1 MSNLTGLKM
10 NWKQEIAIYIRDLF
24 RRRTLLEVVSKEM
37 ADARLEKLDAERSV
51 EYAQSVVLY
60 NEKRI
65 TRLNKLLAE
74 YTQAQE
80 KTQ

>member
-1 MSNLTGLKM
+1 M